1 MPVPLIRVPTICLWG
16 DHHMN
21 AMNRFTIMFLLI
33 LMGAYGLSGQTAK
46 EDEKQFLAVLKEG
59 QPVSLKEVT
68 GRYQISTFDGF
79 PGAQSHK
86 VLEVASDHIV
96 VQDISGVAETH
107 IPVISIMSIVRMK
120 LPRD

>member
-1 MPVPLIRVPTICLWG
+1 
-16 DHHMN
+16 
-21 AMNRFTIMFLLI
+21 
-33 LMGAYGLSGQTAK
+33 MGVSLSKGQS
-46 EDEKQFLAVLKEG
+46 
-59 QPVSLKEVT
+59 VSLKEVS

-107 IPVISIMSIVRMK
+107 IPVFSIMSIVRMK

>member
-1 MPVPLIRVPTICLWG
+1 MNTIY
-16 DHHMN
+16 
-21 AMNRFTIMFLLI
+21 RISIMFLLVLI
-33 LMGAYGLSGQTAK
+33 GTYCLSGQTAK
-46 EDEKQFLAVLKEG
+46 ESEKSFLSVLKEG
-59 QPVSLKEVT
+59 QSVSLKEVS

-107 IPVISIMSIVRMK
+107 IPVFSITSIVRMK